1 MLRLQLNYLVKKILK
16 KIHLARRGM
25 AMRWMA
31 TISDPPRGRIKAR
44 NTLDDD
50 KAAFVID
57 EEDGEE
63 G

>member
-1 MLRLQLNYLVKKILK
+1 MNKSLPVFPT
-16 KIHLARRGM
+16 RGM